1 MLNQSLKEKYQT
13 RRKRALEKSVFKN
26 MALLLPPSLLIAAL
40 LMVSFYTYGV
50 SLLLTYFIL
59 PMFYTVERRLR
70 FDLTHIGKKDFNY
83 GDGYKAF
90 FQSNKGGIF
99 GVSMSVV
106 LALAVLLFLS
116 GSVGMVVPHIVNN
129 FAEAKSVFEDLLAMY
144 SDVNLNPIDL
154 NTYIL
159 QNGYHLT
166 RPLTIYVG
174 LIAFIPIFII
184 VFIFITNNLSNH
196 YLCGV
201 VLPDID
207 LNISASQARSVA
219 RGSFGRGTSTFRLKE
234 QFRLNWPLYVLFAL
248 LYGIGLYGASF
259 ITTDNTYFVLFVM
272 MIVPCS
278 ALIVAI
284 YINYFCLM
292 NNYVVIE
299 ENQDMILASIPA
311 PMRTSIYQTYNAR
324 EYIHGEESL
333 ARGGFVPAPTYFQ
346 ERQTDF
352 QEYHTSKTYDQQ
364 SSDPVM
370 TKPHDTSTAPQGVVI
385 DLSQD
390 AEKKG
395 DE

>member
-1 MLNQSLKEKYQT
+1 
-13 RRKRALEKSVFKN
+13 
-26 MALLLPPSLLIAAL
+26 MALPQVRHRATCRQSQRCQHQSA
-40 LMVSFYTYGV
+40 
-50 SLLLTYFIL
+50 
-59 PMFYTVERRLR
+59 PMP
-70 FDLTHIGKKDFNY
+70 
-83 GDGYKAF
+83 A
-90 FQSNKGGIF
+90 
-99 GVSMSVV
+99 
-106 LALAVLLFLS
+106 
-116 GSVGMVVPHIVNN
+116 
-129 FAEAKSVFEDLLAMY
+129 
-144 SDVNLNPIDL
+144 
-154 NTYIL
+154 
-159 QNGYHLT
+159 
-166 RPLTIYVG
+166 
-174 LIAFIPIFII
+174 
-184 VFIFITNNLSNH
+184 
-196 YLCGV
+196 
-201 VLPDID
+201 
-207 LNISASQARSVA
+207 A
-219 RGSFGRGTSTFRLKE
+219 RGSFGRGTYTFRLKE
-234 QFRLNWPLYVLFAL
+234 QFRLNWPLYVLFAMI
-248 LYGIGLYGASF
+248 YGMGLYGASF